1 MFVGTPSYQGKSVL
15 VTGGLGFI
23 GSNLARALV
32 AQGAK
37 VTIADSMLPDYGG
50 NLYNIR
56 EIRDQVH
63 VNFAD
68 IRGHAMQYL
77 VQNQDVIFNLA
88 GQVSHI
94 DSINDPEADLQINC
108 AAQLQLLEAI
118 RHHNTHATVVYAS
131 TRQIYGKPQYLPV
144 DEAHPVV
151 PTDVNGINK
160 AAGES
165 YHTLYHTIHGL
176 KTVSLRLTNTYGPHQ
191 LIKHNRQ
198 GFIGWFVRLIAEG
211 KEIQIYG
218 DGAQRRD
225 MTFVDDVV
233 DAFLMAGSDPRAIGN
248 VYNLAHPE
256 PISLRN
262 LVELMIE
269 VSGQGSYKL
278 IPWPEEKKKIDIGD
292 YYGSS
297 AKIEQELGWKP
308 RVGVREGL
316 ARTITYYREHGQHY
330 GAQVAVREEVTV

>member
-1 MFVGTPSYQGKSVL
+1 MSTEFYKGKSVL

-23 GSNLARALV
+23 GSNLAAALV
-32 AQGAK
+32 RHGAK
-37 VTIADSMLPDYGG
+37 VTLVDSMLPDYGG
-50 NLYNIR
+50 NLANIR
-56 EIRDQVH
+56 SIADKVH

-68 IRGHAMQYL
+68 IRGHGMQYL

-94 DSINDPEADLQINC
+94 DSVNNPEADLAINC
-108 AAQLQLLEAI
+108 QAQLHILEAV
-118 RHHNTHATVVYAS
+118 RHHNPDATVVYAS

-151 PTDVNGINK
+151 PSDINGINK

-165 YHTLYHTIHGL
+165 YHTLYHVIHGL

-191 LIKHNRQ
+191 LVRHNRQ
-198 GFIGWFVRLIAEG
+198 GFIGWFTKLVVEG

-218 DGAQRRD
+218 DGAQCRD
-225 MTFVDDVV
+225 LTFVSDVV
-233 DAFLMAGSDPRAIGN
+233 QAFLLAGSNPKAIGQ

-262 LVELMIE
+262 LVEMMID
-269 VSGQGSYKL
+269 VAGQGSYKL
-278 IPWPEEKKKIDIGD
+278 IPWPADKKKIDIGD

-297 AKIEQELGWKP
+297 AKIERELGWVP
-308 RVGVREGL
+308 TVSIREGL
-316 ARTITYYREHGQHY
+316 TKSIAFYTKHGKEY
-330 GAQVAVREEVTV
+330 GVELPSSDKQ